1 MLNTLKKRIALS
13 LSIMQCSMIYFA
25 QVIPTTISLNPSQV
39 HTFSLEKTNLTLNPL
54 FSAQN
59 FGSELYFYN
68 GGAGVNNDF
77 LIDYYRYKFTHIG
90 IANSDIT
97 NVTYSFNYAAHDDIN
112 HPTQPLWW
120 SQSKFYVV
128 VPPSI
133 CNANYWGSYGLND
146 CLSAESCINNGS
158 TILAYIGPNGNGSG
172 TTLTQSQSLTGS
184 TLSSLLLDPN
194 DFTIAFKPDGGTT
207 CRVDLKSTISCQVT
221 YNTYPIA
228 NNVITGN
235 QTYVGSANPTLIS
248 GTTPTGGNKNTF
260 TYQWQSS
267 LNNSTWTNI
276 SGATAANY
284 DPPTISQTTY
294 YRRIVYSAPQ
304 PASTSNVIT
313 VTINATAPLTPTGLA
328 ASANGSSSIYLSWN
342 SSAGATSYEIYSCAG
357 TLITNVTTNNYTHI
371 GLNPLTNYSYKIVA
385 KNSFGSSPAT
395 TCANATTFNGIP
407 PTPNGLAASIN
418 YTTIDLSWNSLA
430 SATSYDVFD
439 CLGNFIAN
447 VTTNSFHH
455 TGLISG
461 NIYGYK
467 IVAKNS
473 YGSSAPTACFNKQTR
488 LTEPIIT
495 ATGSCYQVTLSWNA
509 INGANNYS
517 ISYYL
522 GTVFATTT
530 STSYVLSGLTPG
542 DIIQLVIFA
551 NGSGTGSG
559 SNIITYTVPPYIVT
573 STSSQLCPGISSS
586 QLNVN
591 TCGSTPNS
599 IQWQSSACGS
609 AFQDIQGATS
619 TTYLVTSAAGTGT
632 SFRAKVTNGTT
643 VTYSSVNIVSQYNV
657 CNPLPQNIPTCGG
670 GGGAERIGNFNTA
683 PEENI
688 LSQTNIYPNPATK
701 ELFIDLASN
710 EDSYIN
716 ISIYDVLGKIIYT
729 KQNESGSLKNAIDIS
744 EFKRGIYY
752 IKIENSVGSHFSK
765 IIFE

>member
-1 MLNTLKKRIALS
+1 MLKNQKRKTILLFS
-13 LSIMQCSMIYFA
+13 LIQLSIASLA
-25 QVIPTTISLNPSQV
+25 QNIPATISLSPSQI
-39 HTFSLEKTNLTLNPL
+39 HTFTLEKTNLTLNPL
-54 FSAQN
+54 FSGPN
-59 FGSELYFYN
+59 NSSELYYYN
-68 GGAGVNNDF
+68 GGVGVNNDF
-77 LIDYYRYKFTHIG
+77 LIDYYRYKFTHPG

-97 NVTYSFNYAAHDDIN
+97 NVTYSFNYAAHNDIN

-120 SQSKFYVV
+120 SQSWFSII
-128 VPPSI
+128 VPPSA
-133 CNANYWGSYGLND
+133 CNANYWGSYGLSD
-146 CLSAESCINNGS
+146 CLSTENCINNGG
-158 TILAYIGPNGNGSG
+158 TLLAHIGTNGNGSG

-194 DFTIAFKPDGGTT
+194 DFTIAFQPDGGTT
-207 CRVDLKSTISCQVT
+207 CYVDLKSTISCQVT

-228 NNVITGN
+228 NNVLSGN
-235 QTYVGSANPTLIS
+235 QSYIGSANPTLIS
-248 GTTPTGGNKNTF
+248 GTTPTGGNRNTF

-276 SGATAANY
+276 SGATALTY
-284 DPPTISQTTY
+284 DPPTITQTTY
-294 YRRIVYSAPQ
+294 YRRIAYSAPQ

-313 VTINATAPLTPTGLA
+313 VTINATAPLAPTGLA
-328 ASANGSSSIYLSWN
+328 ASANSSSSIYLSWN
-342 SSAGATSYEIYSCAG
+342 SSAGATSYDIYSCAG
-357 TLITNVTTNNYTHI
+357 TLITNVTTNNYTHT

-407 PTPNGLAASIN
+407 PTPNGVAASIN

-488 LTEPIIT
+488 LTDPVIT

-517 ISYYL
+517 LSYYL
-522 GTVFATTT
+522 GTVFATTA

-542 DIIQLVIFA
+542 TIIQLLVLA
-551 NGSGTGSG
+551 NGSGTGS
-559 SNIITYTVPPYIVT
+559 SSLITYTVPPYIAT

-586 QLNVN
+586 QLDVN
-591 TCGSTPNS
+591 TCGSTPTS

-609 AFQDIQGATS
+609 AFQDIPGATS
-619 TTYLVTSAAGTGT
+619 ATYLVTSAAGTGT

-643 VTYSSVNIVSQYNV
+643 VTYSSVKIVSQYNV
-657 CNPLPQNIPTCGG
+657 CNPLPQNIPACDGG
-670 GGGAERIGNFNTA
+670 GSSRIGYINNGNHHENGFNQ
-683 PEENI
+683 PNV
-688 LSQTNIYPNPATK
+688 YPNPATK
-701 ELFIDLASN
+701 ELFVDLLSN
-710 EDSYIN
+710 ESSNIN
-716 ISIYDVLGKIIYT
+716 ITIYDMLGKIVYT
-729 KQNESGSLKNAIDIS
+729 KENDSNSLKHVIDIS
-744 EFKRGIYY
+744 EFNRGIYY
-752 IKIENSVGSHFSK
+752 IKVTDNINTHYSK
-765 IIFE
+765 VVFE